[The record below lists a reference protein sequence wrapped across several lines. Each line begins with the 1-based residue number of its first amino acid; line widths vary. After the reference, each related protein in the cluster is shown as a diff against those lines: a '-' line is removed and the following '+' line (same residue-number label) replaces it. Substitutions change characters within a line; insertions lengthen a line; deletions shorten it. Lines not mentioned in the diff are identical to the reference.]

1 MRTKRTKWGGNVLL
15 TLLGSCRGVQSRS
28 EAGPNSDGASEIV
41 RVKRDKREKPPPGRP
56 AGFSGD
62 NRTIRPPAHSY
73 QRWCVRDP
81 PASVGLSNRKTKVK
95 LSKTAQSRGRLG
107 IPSLRSELLSAG
119 CPRGTQACCGQA

>member
-1 MRTKRTKWGGNVLL
+1 MCN
-15 TLLGSCRGVQSRS
+15 RGLRPV
-28 EAGPNSDGASEIV
+28 PNSDGASEIV
-41 RVKRDKREKPPPGRP
+41 RVKRVKREKPPPGRP
-56 AGFSGD
+56 AVSPV
-62 NRTIRPPAHSY
+62 TIERYGRLLTRINDA
-73 QRWCVRDP
+73 CVRDP